1 MTVEEARLGPA
12 TSAIKNRPKKLDL
25 QVRLFVLNVHNY
37 GRKPDKHV
45 CLPFQESYLFKET
58 LFSFS
63 LLIDDVLESFPQYLG
78 FHISVSED
86 PSGLLLGVL
95 QNESVTS

>member
-1 MTVEEARLGPA
+1 MKGATARLGPA

-45 CLPFQESYLFKET
+45 CLPFQESYLFKEM

>member
-1 MTVEEARLGPA
+1 MGGNQ
-12 TSAIKNRPKKLDL
+12 TSMSASLS
-25 QVRLFVLNVHNY
+25 
-37 GRKPDKHV
+37 
-45 CLPFQESYLFKET
+45 QESYLFKEIV
-58 LFSFS
+58 FPFS

-95 QNESVTS
+95 QNESDFLDLRLVCFF